1 MSYSAILFALQIA
14 VCVSWG
20 VDVDVLE
27 RSTNVTVLPK
37 LNKTYPTVMQP
48 METTDSGVLDAHLDN
63 ETFTGFNFNTT
74 ANPVNTTAPGDVCFV
89 FSCNMFYAGMGTIVV
104 VLALAIFIV
113 GICLYAYKKQPYVLS
128 HRF

>member
-48 METTDSGVLDAHLDN
+48 METTDSFG
-63 ETFTGFNFNTT
+63 
-74 ANPVNTTAPGDVCFV
+74 
-89 FSCNMFYAGMGTIVV
+89 
-104 VLALAIFIV
+104 
-113 GICLYAYKKQPYVLS
+113 GIASLI
-128 HRF
+128 